1 MMLIPVWSADQTG
14 MSIYAVR
21 RAEGRLRMTAEH
33 DVEGSAQ
40 QSTPGNPEVRER
52 ILEAAERLCDTQ
64 PISEVTIRGIAAEAG
79 VTPGLLHYYFSSKRL
94 LFGATMTKM
103 SRDYLAA
110 MDGLSDP
117 GDVAGRLFD
126 VVSERPGLPRLTA
139 WMLLE
144 QADPLE
150 AGSDPMAEYWLSLFE
165 TEDEP
170 VGTAARAWTA
180 LMIAAAWG
188 VYKDYPLLGDAFA
201 SAEERDALIAG
212 IREAMVRLARSA
224 T

>member
-1 MMLIPVWSADQTG
+1 

-21 RAEGRLRMTAEH
+21 RMEGRLGMTAEH
-33 DVEGSAQ
+33 AVERSAQ
-40 QSTPGNPEVRER
+40 ESTPGNPEVRER

-64 PISEVTIRGIAAEAG
+64 PVSEVTIRGIAAEAG
-79 VTPGLLHYYFSSKRL
+79 VTPGLLHYYFASKSE

-103 SRDYLAA
+103 SGDYLAA

-117 GDVAGRLFD
+117 GEVAARLFD
-126 VVSERPGLPRLTA
+126 IVSERPGLPRLTA

-144 QADPLE
+144 QMDPLE
-150 AGSDPMAEYWLSLFE
+150 VGSDPMAEYWLSLFE

-170 VGTAARAWTA
+170 GAASARAWTA

-188 VYKDYPLLGDAFA
+188 VYKDYPLLG
-201 SAEERDALIAG
+201 SAIDSAGEREALITG
-212 IREAMVRLARSA
+212 IRELMVRLARPA
-224 T
+224 D